1 MTDLTDQLDA
11 AEGRYDISQAVLSH
25 GSSSTISQL
34 YRLGESANDVPFLLV
49 LARKQQ
55 AAIDA
60 VKALHKPEKRWMPYE
75 GAGVSFD
82 TEREAIEAMDD
93 VDLGVVALESIA
105 ENGTPFFEVCAECKH
120 IEDSP
125 CEGECTLEAGYREC
139 IWPCRTIAA
148 LEAKP

>member
-11 AEGRYDISQAVLSH
+11 AERRYDISQAVLSH

-34 YRLGESANDVPFLLV
+34 YRLGESANDVPFLLD

-60 VKALHKPEKRWMPYE
+60 VK
-75 GAGVSFD
+75 VI
-82 TEREAIEAMDD
+82 ERRLEASMQCEDR
-93 VDLGVVALESIA
+93 EIA
-105 ENGTPFFEVCAECKH
+105 E
-120 IEDSP
+120 D
-125 CEGECTLEAGYREC
+125 LRE
-139 IWPCRTIAA
+139 A